1 MWWEGQDF
9 GIGSRIRKV
18 ARDCLPSSSAGQ
30 LAIRNQQS
38 LERKIKVWTNCSNVQ
53 MRGAL
58 KKEEIL
64 NKGGVGWVR
73 TPNHPKCVIKNLF
86 VFFTFF
92 GEKWHF
98 VVVTN
103 LGRFPK
109 KVFLV
114 LTEVF
119 LLLVNLCK
127 ANQVNV
133 QNWNVYRRCDLI
145 IDWSRDQPAC
155 WLSDQCQGVE
165 SIQGGG
171 ASVIIRELSR
181 ERRNIRGEH
190 LLLSKNYL
198 RIFPII
204 LSWEGKRGKG
214 CKRFFV
220 WKSWIKPLLDDC
232 CSTSSRVNRKLL
244 IASHDKSQLTFDNL
258 LF

>member
-98 VVVTN
+98 IVVTN
-103 LGRFPK
+103 LGHFPK
-109 KVFLV
+109 KAIFS
-114 LTEVF
+114 
-119 LLLVNLCK
+119 
-127 ANQVNV
+127 AS
-133 QNWNVYRRCDLI
+133 WNVFVVGQLMPDKSSECSELECLQKMWSDYRLI
-145 IDWSRDQPAC
+145 KRSACLLAIWSVSRGWEHSGGGSICHYPRI
-155 WLSDQCQGVE
+155 
-165 SIQGGG
+165 IQGEKEHTGW
-171 ASVIIRELSR
+171 ASAIIQKLSSH
-181 ERRNIRGEH
+181 I
-190 LLLSKNYL
+190 SNY
-198 RIFPII
+198 P
-204 LSWEGKRGKG
+204 ERGKG
-214 CKRFFV
+214 EEV
-220 WKSWIKPLLDDC
+220 
-232 CSTSSRVNRKLL
+232 
-244 IASHDKSQLTFDNL
+244 
-258 LF
+258 

>member
-1 MWWEGQDF
+1 
-9 GIGSRIRKV
+9 
-18 ARDCLPSSSAGQ
+18 
-30 LAIRNQQS
+30 
-38 LERKIKVWTNCSNVQ
+38 

-165 SIQGGG
+165 SIQGGRSICHYPRIIQG
-171 ASVIIRELSR
+171 EKEHTEWASAIIQKLSSH
-181 ERRNIRGEH
+181 I
-190 LLLSKNYL
+190 SNY
-198 RIFPII
+198 P
-204 LSWEGKRGKG
+204 ERGKG
-214 CKRFFV
+214 GRGVIFLFK
-220 WKSWIKPLLDDC
+220 
-232 CSTSSRVNRKLL
+232 
-244 IASHDKSQLTFDNL
+244 NL
-258 LF
+258 